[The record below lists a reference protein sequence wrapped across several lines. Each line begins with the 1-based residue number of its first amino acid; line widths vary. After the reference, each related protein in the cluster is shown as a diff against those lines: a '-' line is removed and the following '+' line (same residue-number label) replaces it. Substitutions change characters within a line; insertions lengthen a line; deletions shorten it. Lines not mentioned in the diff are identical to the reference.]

1 MNISRFVILNC
12 GFMVLWFLWF
22 DVSTHI
28 LLDLICFESE
38 FQDKT
43 LVYRTIGAACDNR

>member
-12 GFMVLWFLWF
+12 GFMVFMVFLV

-28 LLDLICFESE
+28 LVDLICFESE

-43 LVYRTIGAACDNR
+43 LVYRTIGAAFDNR